1 MSKHPAKREQRA
13 LRKVESDA
21 VEVVGSEAR
30 TPWFSFRYSYIEVA
44 AVGRTARLKSK
55 HARYEDGKLTT
66 EAFEGEF
73 DRSVYE
79 RMVNDAQ
86 RSFVAQTALFLRAF
100 TSFLPLPGK
109 QRRDR
114 E

>member
-13 LRKVESDA
+13 LRKVENDA
-21 VEVVGSEAR
+21 VEFVSPPAR
-30 TPWFSFRYSYIEVA
+30 MPWFSFRYSYTEVS

-55 HARYEDGKLTT
+55 HARYEDGKLSTG
-66 EAFEGEF
+66 AFEGEF
-73 DRSVYE
+73 DRSVYD

-86 RSFVAQTALFLRAF
+86 RSFLDQTALFLRAF

-109 QRRDR
+109 QGRDR